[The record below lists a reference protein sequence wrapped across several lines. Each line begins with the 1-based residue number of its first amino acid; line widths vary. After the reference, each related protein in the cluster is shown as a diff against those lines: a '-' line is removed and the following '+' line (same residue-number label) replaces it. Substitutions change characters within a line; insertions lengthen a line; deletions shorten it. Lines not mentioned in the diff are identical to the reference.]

1 MRYRP
6 FGRSGAAVSA
16 LSLALTDRPMRPDD
30 RVKLIYAALEAG
42 INTFELQSRDP
53 GVAQALG
60 DALSVIDR
68 NMVFVALR
76 VGWTRDRSGMRVRD
90 LSADGL
96 TGAVEAALIRTR
108 LGHLD
113 VAILDTLDTEALP
126 AHVVPSLEAVRAIG
140 RVRMLGIAGAGAAEA
155 HIDSGAFEV
164 LETPFNVTSG
174 WIDRNRIKHAVAAD
188 MAIIGTDY
196 HPFGRR
202 KEDKASPGPL
212 GLGRLLGGG
221 GAPGR
226 GQAEGPYGFLE
237 RTPGWTAEEA
247 CLAFALTEPSLATV
261 QTRCHEADALQKLAL
276 AVERDLPNG
285 LSAQI
290 EMARF
295 PLGQNTRA

>member
-16 LSLALTDRPMRPDD
+16 LSLALTDRPMRGDD

-53 GVAQALG
+53 AVAQALG
-60 DALSVIDR
+60 EALSAIDR

-76 VGWTRDRSGMRVRD
+76 VGWSRDRNGARVRD
-90 LSADGL
+90 LTAEGL
-96 TGAVEAALIRTR
+96 TGSIEATLARTG
-108 LGHLD
+108 LGRLD

-126 AHVVPSLEAVRAIG
+126 AHVIPALESARAIG
-140 RVRMLGIAGAGAAEA
+140 RVKMLGIAGAGAAEA

-174 WIDRNRIKHAVAAD
+174 WIDRNRIKHAVEAD

-202 KEDKASPGPL
+202 EADKPSAGPL

-221 GAPGR
+221 GGK
-226 GQAEGPYGFLE
+226 GVAEGPYGFLE

-261 QTRCHEADALQKLAL
+261 QTRCHEATALQKLAP

-295 PLGQNTRA
+295 PLGANARA

>member
-16 LSLALTDRPMRPDD
+16 LSLALTDRPMRNDD
-30 RVKLIYAALEAG
+30 RVKLIYAALEVG

-53 GVAQALG
+53 AVAQALG
-60 DALSVIDR
+60 EALSAVDR
-68 NMVFVALR
+68 QMVFVAIR
-76 VGWTRDRSGMRVRD
+76 VGWSRDRSGARVRD
-90 LSADGL
+90 FSAEGL
-96 TGAVEAALIRTR
+96 TGVIEAALARTR
-108 LGHLD
+108 LGQLD
-113 VAILDTLDTEALP
+113 VAILDTLDAPDLP
-126 AHVVPSLEAVRAIG
+126 AHAVPALESARAAG
-140 RVRMLGIAGAGAAEA
+140 RVNMLGIAGSGAAEA

-164 LETPFNVTSG
+164 METPFNVTSG
-174 WIDRNRIKHAVAAD
+174 WIDRNRIKHAVQAD
-188 MAIIGTDY
+188 LAIIGTDF

-202 KEDKASPGPL
+202 QEDKPSAGPL

-221 GAPGR
+221 GSPR
-226 GQAEGPYGFLE
+226 SVTEGPYGFLD
-237 RTPGWTAEEA
+237 RTPGWTREEA

-261 QTRCHEADALQKLAL
+261 QARCHEPAALQKLAL

-295 PLGQNTRA
+295 PLSQNARP